1 MSVYQRN
8 MERGFVITARRRTRE
23 VIDITSVVLNNI
35 PPPQPPPQRGHTE
48 EYTETTSQ
56 KSGYNFKKKR
66 LVIPPTNT
74 RI

>member
-8 MERGFVITARRRTRE
+8 MERGFVITARRTRE
-23 VIDITSVVLNNI
+23 VIDTPSVVLNNI

-56 KSGYNFKKKR
+56 KRVDTISKKR